1 MTALKGVRVLDL
13 TRALAGPY
21 CTMML
26 GDYGADVVKI
36 ELPGA
41 GDDTRHWA
49 PPYIGDQSAYFLT
62 INHNKRSMTLNLRH
76 ARGKQIFMDMAKGAD
91 VVVENFTPGVVDRLG
106 IDYESVKAINPRIV
120 YCSISG
126 FGQTGPYKNK
136 PAYDQVMQ
144 GIGGI
149 MSLTGEP
156 DRLPVK
162 MGIAL
167 TDIGAGMLGAFAI
180 MTALFHREAQ
190 RAEEGQYIDISML
203 DLQVAW
209 LTYMGGY
216 YFATGENP
224 GTVGSAHPTLVPY
237 QAFMCQDG
245 KYINIAVG
253 SERLW
258 DRFCKAMVRE
268 DLLEDPDYAR
278 NEDRVRNREKL
289 VALLQE
295 DLLKKSVAAWVEQL
309 EAGGVPC
316 GPINQLSDV
325 FSDPQVLS
333 RNMLMDISHPT
344 LGKIKQAGIPIKFS
358 KTEGSIERHPPLLGE
373 HTKEVLAELGYS
385 VDDLNSLEEE
395 EVI

>member
-1 MTALKGVRVLDL
+1 MKALEGVRVLDL

-26 GDYGADVVKI
+26 GDYGAEVVKI
-36 ELPGA
+36 ELPGV

-49 PPYIGDQSAYFLT
+49 PPFIGEESAYFLT
-62 INHNKRSMTLNLRH
+62 INRNKRSMTLNLRH
-76 ARGKQIFMDMAKGAD
+76 DRGKQIFMEMAKDVD

-106 IDYESVKAINPRIV
+106 IDYGSVKAINPRVV

-126 FGQTGPYKNK
+126 FGQTGPYRTKS
-136 PAYDQVMQ
+136 AYDQVMQ

-167 TDIGAGMLGAFAI
+167 TDIGAGMMGAYAI
-180 MTALFHREAQ
+180 MTSLFHRDAHQ
-190 RAEEGQYIDISML
+190 AEGQYIDISML

-216 YFATGENP
+216 YFATGKNP
-224 GTVGSAHPTLVPY
+224 EKVGAAHPTLVPY

-245 KYINIAVG
+245 KYVNIAVG

-258 DRFCKAMVRE
+258 ERFCKAMGQE
-268 DLLEDPDYAR
+268 DLHQHPDYAQ
-278 NEDRVRNREKL
+278 NGDRVRNRPKL
-289 VALLQE
+289 VPLLQE
-295 DLLKKSVAAWVEQL
+295 EFLKKPVSAWVEQL
-309 EAGGVPC
+309 EEGGVPC
-316 GPINQLSDV
+316 GPINELSDV
-325 FSDPQVLS
+325 FSDPQVLA
-333 RNMLMDISHPT
+333 RNMLLEIPHPT
-344 LGKIKQAGIPIKFS
+344 LGTIKQAGIPIKFS
-358 KTEGSIERHPPLLGE
+358 ETEGSIDRHPPLLGE
-373 HTKEVLAELGYS
+373 HTQEILLQLGYPEGD
-385 VDDLNSLEEE
+385 VEGLREQG
-395 EVI
+395 VI